1 LDDRFCRNR
10 AAARAAFFIE
20 KIHDF
25 AEGVGV
31 RGIPEV
37 GALAAHIDEA
47 DLFQFLQMMRKGG
60 SGDAELF
67 LDFAGNHTIRMGS
80 KEEAKY
86 LEARLR
92 AEGGEA
98 VGRASDQKGI
108 ELPHISIIAVI

>member
-1 LDDRFCRNR
+1 LDDRFRGDR

-20 KIHDF
+20 KIHHF

-37 GALAAHIDEA
+37 GALAAHTDEA
-47 DLFQFLQMMRKGG
+47 DLFQFLQMMRKSG

-67 LDFAGNHTIRMGS
+67 LDFAGHHTFRMCG
-80 KEEAKY
+80 KEEAEN

-98 VGRASDQKGI
+98 VGGASDQKRIG
-108 ELPHISIIAVI
+108 LLHTSIVAEI